1 MNGIEARC
9 WTGRRIE
16 GIFVLGKA
24 SLNRAFRS

>member
-9 WTGRRIE
+9 WTGGERRIE

-24 SLNRAFRS
+24 SLNYA